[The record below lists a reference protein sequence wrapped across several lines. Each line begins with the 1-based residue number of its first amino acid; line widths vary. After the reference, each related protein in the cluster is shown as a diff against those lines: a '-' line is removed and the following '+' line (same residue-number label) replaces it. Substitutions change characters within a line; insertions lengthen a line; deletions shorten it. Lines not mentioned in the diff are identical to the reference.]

1 MSMWA
6 KNLRKHVFETK
17 HIESYSTCTCENG
30 KYLESTVGDSVIM
43 CDEIINAT
51 KTVPIKTVPTNINR
65 KKVTCNLEN
74 FYILLTFL
82 LINISLLAII
92 ILIVFTV
99 TS

>member
-1 MSMWA
+1 M
-6 KNLRKHVFETK
+6 KNLRKHVFENK
-17 HIESYSTCTCENG
+17 YIESHSTCTCENG
-30 KYLESTVGDSVIM
+30 KYLGNIIGDPVIM

-51 KTVPIKTVPTNINR
+51 KTVSIKTVPTNINR
-65 KKVTCNLEN
+65 KKVTCDLEN